1 MSAGPRLAAAGIAV
15 GCAGRVDGHAAVQT
29 LLYNV
34 TSTDPI
40 SFGGTALVLAV
51 ITVLAGCVPAGRA
64 TGVDPIVAL
73 RGD

>member
-1 MSAGPRLAAAGIAV
+1 LRA
-15 GCAGRVDGHAAVQT
+15 RVAMRS
-29 LLYNV
+29 V
-34 TSTDPI
+34 TSFSTATDPI

-64 TGVDPIVAL
+64 NGVDPIVAL